1 MTKDRNHKND
11 QENKNG
17 ITGGNSQLI
26 DDPRVLAGLFDSLSE
41 YVFILDKEGKIVF
54 VNRFA
59 LSAFQYLQEE
69 LKDKLLTDLCPK
81 DSENEHLFSLH
92 ELLNGNRKITFIPFL
107 LKTGKTLSLELS
119 ASKSRWEK
127 ADTFVLIGREQEI
140 RDESAQYY
148 LNERNRLRLLIDHL
162 PDYIYFKDIHY
173 RFVVVNKALAD
184 LVGEKHPDAMTGK
197 RDFDYF
203 PGEVANRFYDEEKEI
218 LETGKPVIN
227 KEEVITTTRDD
238 ERIHIY
244 SSRIPLRDSSGNV
257 LGLIGIGRNVSEL
270 RKAEL
275 QLSDLQA
282 SLDALI
288 ENTRNAIWSVDRD
301 YRITTINT
309 FFKESFKEAYGK
321 DLDIG
326 VNVLEMLTGEEEQTW
341 KRIYDRAFAGDQ
353 WVEEHNYVYNG
364 NVAYFE
370 IFVSPVFG
378 EDQEVTGA
386 TFLSHN
392 VTRRKEGENELLRI
406 KFQQKA
412 ILDNIPHLAWLKD
425 SEGRYVSVNEPFA
438 RYFDM
443 VPLDFAGKT
452 DFDICSP
459 ELAEKYTINDQ
470 EVIKCKKQ
478 KLFEEVVTSGNV
490 TKWSETFKTPII
502 NEVGEVIGI
511 TGISRDITARK
522 QLEESLK
529 YSEERF
535 RALLQNSSDAITI
548 LDKEGAIIFESSLRG
563 KLSRLSF
570 DELKGKPLFDLI
582 HPDDRDRVRVIFRKS
597 LNNPGKSFKTEFRG
611 IQAGQRWIYIE
622 SIFTNHLHNSL
633 INGVVVNSRDIS
645 ERKIADKK
653 EEEFKDK
660 LFYLSLTAL
669 EFLSIS
675 IDEDIFNYIGKKLN
689 ELIKDTIVL
698 VASFDEDKKTFSVK
712 FISGISGYEK
722 QIAGLLGKDPGNL
735 KLPVSEAF
743 RNQIMRNAKELYLY
757 KGGLHEAT
765 DGYFAHETML
775 ELQKLLDFHE
785 VYSIALMRGG
795 KLYGSVL
802 IINKQPAALTDSKLI
817 ETFIY
822 QASIALHRKQL
833 ENELIKA
840 KEKAEESDKLKSAFL
855 ANMSHEIRTPLNGIL
870 GFSQLLNDDSIGS
883 ELRREYSDIINSNGK
898 VLTNLIN
905 DIIDI
910 SKIEAGQISL
920 KNEVI
925 ALNTFLLELQSVFLS
940 TREMKEK
947 PGVKLRL
954 VKTLGDEINIIS
966 DEVRLRQVLTNLIS
980 NAIKFTEEGYVE
992 FGYELT
998 RDGEFLEFFV
1008 KDTGIGFSESKQ
1020 KVIFDRFMQ
1029 VDHTS
1034 TRKYGGSGLGLAIS
1048 KGFIDLMGGNIWAE
1062 SKTGLGSKFYFTIPY
1077 RVTRKDT
1084 HKQEVSGRTVKEHN
1098 WQGNKLLI
1106 VEDDRLSYRYLEEIL
1121 KRTGAQIIH
1130 ASNGKEAIEFAE
1142 SHKDID
1148 LVLMDL
1154 QLPEISGYEA
1164 TAEIRK
1170 FEKDLP
1176 IIAQTAN
1183 AMEEDRRRCIEIGFT
1198 EYITKPIS
1206 IDTLYT
1212 TIEKHLRK
1220 K

>member
-1 MTKDRNHKND
+1 MTKDQDHIND
-11 QENKNG
+11 NQNNKSEKG
-17 ITGGNSQLI
+17 REGLVPDNS
-26 DDPRVLAGLFDSLSE
+26 RTMAGVFDALSE
-41 YVFILDKEGKIVF
+41 FVIILDRKGRVIF

-59 LSAFQYLQEE
+59 LSGFEYLAEE
-69 LKDKLLTDLCPK
+69 FTDKSLTDFCPE
-81 DSENEHLFSLH
+81 DSRNEHVFSLN
-92 ELLNGNRKITFIPFL
+92 EFLCGDKRQITMPFV
-107 LKTGKTLSLELS
+107 
-119 ASKSRWEK
+119 SKSGTVFWLEFSMSK
-127 ADTFVLIGREQEI
+127 VAWGPSDAFVLIGRGLEI
-140 RDESAQYY
+140 RDETVRDF
-148 LNERNRLRLLIDHL
+148 LNERKRLRLLIDHL
-162 PDYIYFKDIHY
+162 PDYIYFKDKHH
-173 RFVVVNKALAD
+173 RFVVANRAMAD
-184 LVGEKHPDAMTGK
+184 LVGESNPDALNGK

-203 PGEVANRFYDEEKEI
+203 PEDIAGKFYDEEKKIFES
-218 LETGKPVIN
+218 GKPVIN
-227 KEEVITTTRDD
+227 KEELFTGKNADKKIYL
-238 ERIHIY
+238 Y
-244 SSRIPLRDSSGNV
+244 SSRIPLHDSSGNIS
-257 LGLIGIGRNVSEL
+257 GLIGIGRNVSDL
-270 RKAEL
+270 KKAKL
-275 QLSDLQA
+275 KLNDLQA

-288 ENTRNAIWSVDRD
+288 ENTRNAIWSVDRN
-301 YRITTINT
+301 YSITTINT
-309 FFKESFKEAYGK
+309 FFKDTFREAYGK

-326 VNVLEMLTGEEEQTW
+326 INVLEMLSGEEKKVW
-341 KRIYDRAFAGDQ
+341 KKIYDRAFGGEQ
-353 WVEEHNYVYNG
+353 WVEEHSYMYDDK
-364 NVAYFE
+364 VAYFE

-378 EDQEVTGA
+378 ENQEVTGA

-392 VTRRKEGENELLRI
+392 VTRRKEGENELLKI

-438 RYFDM
+438 KYYAM
-443 VPLDFAGKT
+443 QPQDFTGKT
-452 DFDICSP
+452 DFDICTP

-470 EVIKCKKQ
+470 DVIKCKKQ
-478 KLFEEVVTSGNV
+478 KLFEEVVTSGNT

-548 LDKEGAIIFESSLRG
+548 LDREGAIIFESSLRG

-570 DELKGKPLFDLI
+570 DELKGKSLFELI
-582 HPDDRDRVRVIFRKS
+582 HPDDRDRVKVIFRKS
-597 LNNPGKSFKTEFRG
+597 LNNPEKSFKTEFRG

-645 ERKIADKK
+645 ERKVADKK

-698 VASFDEDKKTFSVK
+698 VASFDENIKTFSVK
-712 FISGISGYEK
+712 YISGIRNYEK
-722 QIAGLLGKDPGNL
+722 QITDILGIDPGKV
-735 KLPVSEAF
+735 KLPISEAF

-757 KGGLHEAT
+757 DGGLYDAT
-765 DGYFAHETML
+765 DGYFDRETMQEL
-775 ELQKLLDFHE
+775 EKLLDIRG

-870 GFSQLLNDDSIGS
+870 GFSQLLNDDAISP

-925 ALNTFLLELQSVFLS
+925 ALNAFLLELQSVFLS

-947 PGVKLRL
+947 PDLKLRL
-954 VKTLGDEINIIS
+954 VKTLGDDVNIIS

-980 NAIKFTEEGYVE
+980 NAIKFTEVGYVE

-998 RDGEFLEFFV
+998 YDRDFLKFFV
-1008 KDTGIGFSESKQ
+1008 IDTGIGFSESKQ

-1048 KGFIDLMGGNIWAE
+1048 KGFIDLMGGKIWAE
-1062 SKTGLGSKFYFTIPY
+1062 SKTGEGSKFYFTVPFRISQ
-1077 RVTRKDT
+1077 KET
-1084 HKQEVSGRTVKEHN
+1084 HKKQVSRNITKEHN
-1098 WQGNKLLI
+1098 WQGKKLLI

-1121 KRTGAQIIH
+1121 KRTGALILH
-1130 ASNGKEAIEFAE
+1130 ASNGKEAIDLANT
-1142 SHKDID
+1142 HKDVD
-1148 LVLMDL
+1148 LILMDL
-1154 QLPEISGYEA
+1154 QLPEVSGYEA

-1170 FEKDLP
+1170 FKKELP

-1206 IDTLYT
+1206 IDILYS
-1212 TIEKHLRK
+1212 TIEKHLR
-1220 K
+1220 